1 MIVREEK
8 LKTQEGLEKWGG
20 LSEDRKVK
28 RKMEKRTHNFLKGL
42 GILFAVAAGIG
53 TAVLGYVDRTD
64 WIQVA
69 FYSVAVVAI
78 VLWGWHFF
86 LVRWSYQS
94 QAGDTKETEDDESSS
109 KRGLFWDLIARN
121 WIAVTGFL
129 LLLGL
134 FILLCFLV
142 PGFFSGRTVVSAIIL
157 LGFLIL
163 AFIAYKF
170 LNVNKSVIIGVA
182 VLVGLFIIGSV
193 SIDGFLSLQ
202 NIKSMLVFAS
212 FLGLATI
219 GQTLVVM
226 LGGLDLSIPFLI
238 GATNLGLMSLIS
250 LGVPPWLA
258 FIVILAFG
266 TVVGLFNGLISFNLQ
281 GQALIVTLG
290 VGFMVVGGVQI
301 LVSLPTVT
309 GGTVFGVVPDWLK
322 NLASLNGKFFGLP
335 IPPVILIWI
344 LVSILLIVGLRHTK
358 WGRNLYAVGGK
369 RLSADRLSISER
381 AYWVGVFVISGFTSA
396 ATGAMLLGWS
406 GGGFIGVGDQYLFLT
421 VAAVAVGGTSLLGGY
436 GGYGFTVIGVLALQ
450 VISTF
455 LAGLGLSFEGQQFIF
470 GLLILPLVA
479 LYSRAPHIREQ
490 I

>member
-1 MIVREEK
+1 
-8 LKTQEGLEKWGG
+8 
-20 LSEDRKVK
+20 
-28 RKMEKRTHNFLKGL
+28 MEKRTHNFLKGL
-42 GILFAVAAGIG
+42 GIFFAVAAGIG

-86 LVRWSYQS
+86 LVRWSYTS
-94 QAGDTKETEDDESSS
+94 EEKDINVSSIDEIETIN
-109 KRGLFWDLIARN
+109 KRSLFWDLIARN

-163 AFIAYKF
+163 AFIAYKL
-170 LNVNKSVIIGVA
+170 LNINKSVIIGVA

-266 TVVGLFNGLISFNLQ
+266 TLVGLFNGLISFNLQ
-281 GQALIVTLG
+281 GQSLIVTLG

-309 GGTVFGVVPDWLK
+309 GGTVFGVVPEWLK

-406 GGGFIGVGDQYLFLT
+406 GGGFIGAGDIYLFTTL
-421 VAAVAVGGTSLLGGY
+421 AAVVIGGTSLLGGY
-436 GGYGFTVIGVLALQ
+436 GGYGLSVIGVLILQ
-450 VISTF
+450 IITTVLI
-455 LAGLGLSFEGQQFIF
+455 GWGLSWEAQQFIL
-470 GLLILPLVA
+470 GLLIIPMVA
-479 LYSRAPHIREQ
+479 LYARSPHIRSQ

>member
-1 MIVREEK
+1 
-8 LKTQEGLEKWGG
+8 
-20 LSEDRKVK
+20 
-28 RKMEKRTHNFLKGL
+28 MEKRTHNFLKGL

-94 QAGDTKETEDDESSS
+94 QAGDTKETEDNESSS

-369 RLSADRLSISER
+369 RLSADRLSISGR

>member
-1 MIVREEK
+1 MCIRD
-8 LKTQEGLEKWGG
+8 
-20 LSEDRKVK
+20 S
-28 RKMEKRTHNFLKGL
+28 
-42 GILFAVAAGIG
+42 
-53 TAVLGYVDRTD
+53 
-64 WIQVA
+64 
-69 FYSVAVVAI
+69 
-78 VLWGWHFF
+78 
-86 LVRWSYQS
+86 
-94 QAGDTKETEDDESSS
+94 
-109 KRGLFWDLIARN
+109 

>member
-1 MIVREEK
+1 
-8 LKTQEGLEKWGG
+8 
-20 LSEDRKVK
+20 
-28 RKMEKRTHNFLKGL
+28 MEKRTFNFSKGL
-42 GILFAVAAGIG
+42 GIFFALTAGIG
-53 TAVLGYVDRTD
+53 AAILGYIDRTD
-64 WIQVA
+64 WIQVV
-69 FYSVAVVAI
+69 FYSFAVTAL
-78 VLWGWHFF
+78 VLWGWHHFSIN
-86 LVRWSYQS
+86 WSYGLS
-94 QAGDTKETEDDESSS
+94 FKKTNKEEPSTEIEEDKRSLFFEIIS
-109 KRGLFWDLIARN
+109 KN
-121 WIAVTGFL
+121 WIAVLGL
-129 LLLGL
+129 LLLL
-134 FILLCFLV
+134 AVFILLCFLV
-142 PGFFSGRTVVSAIIL
+142 PGFYSGRTVVSAIIL

-163 AFIAYKF
+163 SFVAYKF
-170 LNVNKSVIIGVA
+170 LNINKSVIIGVS
-182 VLVGLFIIGSV
+182 VLIGLFIIGSV
-193 SIDGFLSLQ
+193 SIDGFLSIQ
-202 NIKSMLVFAS
+202 NIKSMLVFSA

-238 GATNLGLMSLIS
+238 GSSNVGLMSMIS

-266 TVVGLFNGLISFNLQ
+266 TLVGLFNGLISYRLQ
-281 GQALIVTLG
+281 GQALIVTMG
-290 VGFMVVGGVQI
+290 VGFMCIGMVQI
-301 LVSLPTVT
+301 LVSLASVT
-309 GGTVFGVVPDWLK
+309 GGMVFGKVPDWLK

-344 LVSILLIVGLRHTK
+344 LAAVILIVGMRHTK

-369 RLSADRLSISER
+369 RLSAERLSISER
-381 AYWVGVFVISGFTSA
+381 SYWVGVYIISGFTSA

-421 VAAVAVGGTSLLGGY
+421 VAAVAVGGTSLLGGQ
-436 GGYGFTVIGVLALQ
+436 GGYGYTVIGCLALQ

-479 LYSRAPHIREQ
+479 LYSRTPHIREQ

>member
-1 MIVREEK
+1 
-8 LKTQEGLEKWGG
+8 
-20 LSEDRKVK
+20 
-28 RKMEKRTHNFLKGL
+28 MEKRTHNFLKGL

-86 LVRWSYQS
+86 LVRWSHQS
-94 QAGDTKETEDDESSS
+94 QAGDTTENEDDESSS
-109 KRGLFWDLIARN
+109 KRSLFWDLIARN

-344 LVSILLIVGLRHTK
+344 LVSIFLIVGLRHTK

>member
-1 MIVREEK
+1 
-8 LKTQEGLEKWGG
+8 
-20 LSEDRKVK
+20 
-28 RKMEKRTHNFLKGL
+28 MEKRTHNFLKGL
-42 GILFAVAAGIG
+42 GIFFAVAAGIG

-86 LVRWSYQS
+86 LVRWSYTS
-94 QAGDTKETEDDESSS
+94 EEKDINVSSIDEIETIN
-109 KRGLFWDLIARN
+109 KRSLFWDLIARN

-170 LNVNKSVIIGVA
+170 LNINKSVIIGVA

-212 FLGLATI
+212 FLGIATI

-266 TVVGLFNGLISFNLQ
+266 TLVGLFNGLISFNLQ
-281 GQALIVTLG
+281 GQSLIVTLG

-344 LVSILLIVGLRHTK
+344 LVSVLLIVGLRHTK
-358 WGRNLYAVGGK
+358 
-369 RLSADRLSISER
+369 
-381 AYWVGVFVISGFTSA
+381 
-396 ATGAMLLGWS
+396 
-406 GGGFIGVGDQYLFLT
+406 
-421 VAAVAVGGTSLLGGY
+421 
-436 GGYGFTVIGVLALQ
+436 
-450 VISTF
+450 
-455 LAGLGLSFEGQQFIF
+455 
-470 GLLILPLVA
+470 
-479 LYSRAPHIREQ
+479 
-490 I
+490 

>member
-1 MIVREEK
+1 
-8 LKTQEGLEKWGG
+8 
-20 LSEDRKVK
+20 
-28 RKMEKRTHNFLKGL
+28 MEKRTHNFLKGL
-42 GILFAVAAGIG
+42 GIFFAVAAGIG

-94 QAGDTKETEDDESSS
+94 KDGDVKKVEDDENTN
-109 KRGLFWDLIARN
+109 KRSLFWDLIARN

-250 LGVPPWLA
+250 LGIPPWLA

-266 TVVGLFNGLISFNLQ
+266 TIVGLFNGLISFNLQ
-281 GQALIVTLG
+281 GQSLIVTLG

-344 LVSILLIVGLRHTK
+344 LISIILIVGLRHTK

-381 AYWVGVFVISGFTSA
+381 AYWVGVYVISGFTSA

>member
-1 MIVREEK
+1 MPSFYGV
-8 LKTQEGLEKWGG
+8 
-20 LSEDRKVK
+20 
-28 RKMEKRTHNFLKGL
+28 
-42 GILFAVAAGIG
+42 
-53 TAVLGYVDRTD
+53 GY
-64 WIQVA
+64 
-69 FYSVAVVAI
+69 
-78 VLWGWHFF
+78 FF

-94 QAGDTKETEDDESSS
+94 QTGDIKETEDDESSS

-266 TVVGLFNGLISFNLQ
+266 TVVGLFNGLISFNL
-281 GQALIVTLG
+281 
-290 VGFMVVGGVQI
+290 
-301 LVSLPTVT
+301 
-309 GGTVFGVVPDWLK
+309 
-322 NLASLNGKFFGLP
+322 
-335 IPPVILIWI
+335 
-344 LVSILLIVGLRHTK
+344 LRTSSHCNT
-358 WGRNLYAVGGK
+358 WGWFYGC
-369 RLSADRLSISER
+369 
-381 AYWVGVFVISGFTSA
+381 
-396 ATGAMLLGWS
+396 GWS
-406 GGGFIGVGDQYLFLT
+406 AI
-421 VAAVAVGGTSLLGGY
+421 
-436 GGYGFTVIGVLALQ
+436 
-450 VISTF
+450 
-455 LAGLGLSFEGQQFIF
+455 
-470 GLLILPLVA
+470 
-479 LYSRAPHIREQ
+479 
-490 I
+490 

>member
-1 MIVREEK
+1 
-8 LKTQEGLEKWGG
+8 
-20 LSEDRKVK
+20 
-28 RKMEKRTHNFLKGL
+28 MEKRTHNFLKGL
-42 GILFAVAAGIG
+42 GIFFAVAAGIG

-86 LVRWSYQS
+86 LVRWSYTS
-94 QAGDTKETEDDESSS
+94 EEKDTNVSSIDETETIN
-109 KRGLFWDLIARN
+109 KRSLFWDLIARN

-170 LNVNKSVIIGVA
+170 LNINKSVIIGVA

-266 TVVGLFNGLISFNLQ
+266 TLVGLFNGLISFNLQ
-281 GQALIVTLG
+281 GQSLIVTLG

-309 GGTVFGVVPDWLK
+309 GGTVFGVVPEWLK

-369 RLSADRLSISER
+369 RLSADRLSIS
-381 AYWVGVFVISGFTSA
+381 
-396 ATGAMLLGWS
+396 
-406 GGGFIGVGDQYLFLT
+406 
-421 VAAVAVGGTSLLGGY
+421 
-436 GGYGFTVIGVLALQ
+436 
-450 VISTF
+450 
-455 LAGLGLSFEGQQFIF
+455 
-470 GLLILPLVA
+470 
-479 LYSRAPHIREQ
+479 
-490 I
+490 

>member
-1 MIVREEK
+1 
-8 LKTQEGLEKWGG
+8 
-20 LSEDRKVK
+20 
-28 RKMEKRTHNFLKGL
+28 MEKRFFNFSKGL
-42 GILFAVAAGIG
+42 GIFFALAAGIG

-64 WIQVA
+64 WIQVV
-69 FYSVAVVAI
+69 FYSFAVVAL
-78 VLWGWHFF
+78 VLWGWHHFSIK
-86 LVRWSYQS
+86 WSY
-94 QAGDTKETEDDESSS
+94 GLSSNKQDLEKSIQGLEEHKRSLFFEIIS
-109 KRGLFWDLIARN
+109 KN
-121 WIAVTGFL
+121 WIVVVGFL
-129 LLLGL
+129 LLLAL
-134 FILLCFLV
+134 FIMLCFLV
-142 PGFFSGRTVVSAIIL
+142 PGFFSGRTVVSAVIF

-163 AFIAYKF
+163 AFVAYKF
-170 LNVNKSVIIGVA
+170 LNINKSVIIGVS
-182 VLVGLFIIGSV
+182 VLIGLFIIGSV
-193 SIDGFLSLQ
+193 SIDGFLSVQ
-202 NIKSMLVFAS
+202 NIKSMLVFSA

-238 GATNLGLMSLIS
+238 GSSNVGLMSMIS

-258 FIVILAFG
+258 FIVILVFG
-266 TVVGLFNGLISFNLQ
+266 ILVGLFNGLISYRLQ
-281 GQALIVTLG
+281 GQALIVTMG
-290 VGFMVVGGVQI
+290 VGFMCIGGVQI
-301 LVSLPTVT
+301 LVSLATVT
-309 GGTVFGVVPDWLK
+309 GGMVFGVVPDWLK

-344 LVSILLIVGLRHTK
+344 LAAIFLIVGMRHTK

-369 RLSADRLSISER
+369 RLSAERLSISEK
-381 AYWVGVFVISGFTSA
+381 AYWIGVYVISGFTSA

-421 VAAVAVGGTSLLGGY
+421 VAAVAVGGTSLLGGE
-436 GGYGFTVIGVLALQ
+436 GGYGYTVIGCLALQ

>member
-1 MIVREEK
+1 M
-8 LKTQEGLEKWGG
+8 
-20 LSEDRKVK
+20 
-28 RKMEKRTHNFLKGL
+28 MEKRTFNFSKGL
-42 GILFAVAAGIG
+42 GIFFAVAAGIG

-69 FYSVAVVAI
+69 FYSIAVTSL
-78 VLWGWHFF
+78 VLWGWHHFSIK
-86 LVRWSYQS
+86 WSFTSNDEKDNLESNDQV
-94 QAGDTKETEDDESSS
+94 DESSKTS
-109 KRGLFWDLIARN
+109 LFWELISRN
-121 WIAVTGFL
+121 WVAVTGFL
-129 LLLGL
+129 LLLAL

-142 PGFFSGRTVVSAIIL
+142 PGFFSGRTVVSAIIF

-163 AFIAYKF
+163 AFVAYKF
-170 LNVNKSVIIGVA
+170 LNINRSVIIGVS
-182 VLVGLFIIGSV
+182 VLIGLFIIGSV
-193 SIDGFLSLQ
+193 SIDGFLSIQ

-238 GATNLGLMSLIS
+238 GSSNLGLMSMIS

-258 FIVILAFG
+258 FIVILVFG
-266 TVVGLFNGLISFNLQ
+266 ILVGLFNGLISYNLQ
-281 GQALIVTLG
+281 GQALIVTMG
-290 VGFMVVGGVQI
+290 VGFMCVGGVQI

-344 LVSILLIVGLRHTK
+344 LAAIILIVGMKHTK

-381 AYWVGVFVISGFTSA
+381 LYWVGVYVISGFTSA

-436 GGYGFTVIGVLALQ
+436 GGYGYTVIGCLALQ

-479 LYSRAPHIREQ
+479 LYSRGPHIREQ

>member
-1 MIVREEK
+1 
-8 LKTQEGLEKWGG
+8 
-20 LSEDRKVK
+20 
-28 RKMEKRTHNFLKGL
+28 MEKRTHNFLKGL
-42 GILFAVAAGIG
+42 GIFFAVAAGIG

-94 QAGDTKETEDDESSS
+94 KSGETKSIDDDENTN

-170 LNVNKSVIIGVA
+170 LNINKSVIIGVA

-266 TVVGLFNGLISFNLQ
+266 TIVGLFNGLISFNLQ

-309 GGTVFGVVPDWLK
+309 GGTVFGVVPNWLK

-369 RLSADRLSISER
+369 RLSPDRFSISER
-381 AYWVGVFVISGFTSA
+381 AYWVGVYVISGFTSA

>member
-1 MIVREEK
+1 M
-8 LKTQEGLEKWGG
+8 
-20 LSEDRKVK
+20 
-28 RKMEKRTHNFLKGL
+28 
-42 GILFAVAAGIG
+42 
-53 TAVLGYVDRTD
+53 
-64 WIQVA
+64 
-69 FYSVAVVAI
+69 
-78 VLWGWHFF
+78 
-86 LVRWSYQS
+86 
-94 QAGDTKETEDDESSS
+94 
-109 KRGLFWDLIARN
+109 
-121 WIAVTGFL
+121 
-129 LLLGL
+129 
-134 FILLCFLV
+134 
-142 PGFFSGRTVVSAIIL
+142 
-157 LGFLIL
+157 
-163 AFIAYKF
+163 
-170 LNVNKSVIIGVA
+170 IIGVA

-212 FLGLATI
+212 FLGIATI

-266 TVVGLFNGLISFNLQ
+266 TIVGLFNGLISFNLQ
-281 GQALIVTLG
+281 GQSLIVTLG

-344 LVSILLIVGLRHTK
+344 LISILLIVGLRHTK

-381 AYWVGVFVISGFTSA
+381 AYWVGVYVISGFTSA